1 MKEKKKFNVDQPLKR
16 INWNKVQT
24 QRLKENSFWV
34 NANEEKYASDDILQI
49 LLENFSTKP
58 SKTSNYILSK
68 LWWNIVLKISFR
80 SVRLE
85 EQFG

>member
-34 NANEEKYASDDILQI
+34 NANEEKYATDDILQI

-58 SKTSNYILSK
+58 SKTSN
-68 LWWNIVLKISFR
+68 
-80 SVRLE
+80 
-85 EQFG
+85 